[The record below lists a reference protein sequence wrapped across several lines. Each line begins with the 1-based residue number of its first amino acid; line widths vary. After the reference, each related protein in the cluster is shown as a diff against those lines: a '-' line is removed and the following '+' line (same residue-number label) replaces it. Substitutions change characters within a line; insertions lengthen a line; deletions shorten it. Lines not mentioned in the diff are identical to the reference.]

1 MKTLS
6 SIVRKFGLT
15 AAFTLCLG
23 VVSAAVAPMSFAA
36 SSKDAVAEKTAEQ
49 KVEAK
54 INVNKAGVE
63 ELASLKGVG
72 EKKAQ
77 AIIAY
82 RNEHGKFRSIEQLTE
97 VKGLGAAFIKHNK
110 DKIVL

>member
-6 SIVRKFGLT
+6 TIIRKFGLT
-15 AAFTLCLG
+15 AAFTVCLG

-36 SSKDAVAEKTAEQ
+36 SSNAPVAEKSVKQ

-77 AIIAY
+77 AIIVY
-82 RNEHGKFRSIEQLTE
+82 RNAHGKFRSIEQLTE
-97 VKGLGAAFIKHNK
+97 VKGLGDAFIKHNQ